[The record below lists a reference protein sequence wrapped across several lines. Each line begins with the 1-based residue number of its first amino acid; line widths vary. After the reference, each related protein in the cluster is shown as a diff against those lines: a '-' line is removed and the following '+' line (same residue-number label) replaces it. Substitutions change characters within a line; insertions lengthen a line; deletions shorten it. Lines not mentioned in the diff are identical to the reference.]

1 VRFRWHALPRSRRLW
16 LMAGLT
22 CLPAL
27 LLIVILAPMFA
38 DTRYWTAVYM
48 SIALIALIVSMIIW
62 LLGTIRAVEE
72 QRARRAGSPNQTR

>member
-1 VRFRWHALPRSRRLW
+1 VRVRWHALPRSRQLW
-16 LMAGLT
+16 LTAGLT
-22 CLPAL
+22 CLPAP

-38 DTRYWTAVYM
+38 DTRYWTAVYI

-72 QRARRAGSPNQTR
+72 QRARRVGSPNQTR